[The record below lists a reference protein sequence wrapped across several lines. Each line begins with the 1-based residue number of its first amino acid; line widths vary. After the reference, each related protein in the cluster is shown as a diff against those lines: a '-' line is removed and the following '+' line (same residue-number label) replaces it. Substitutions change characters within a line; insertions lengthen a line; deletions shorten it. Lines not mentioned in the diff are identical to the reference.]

1 MRPGIDVVAPPM
13 AGHLHPT
20 IGVAVGLAREFDVR
34 MVSSEGAQGQ
44 IAAAG
49 LRGQALLPGRDA
61 AIRAIVEPDY
71 AVGSNPILLRRQLVA
86 NLGLLAEFR
95 EALHV
100 LWQREGPPRLVVSD
114 FTLPVVGAVARAFDV
129 PWWTTHPSPAVIET
143 VDGTPSYLGG
153 WRPMA
158 GPLGALRDAV
168 GRRVIRAAKRTAHWR
183 HRDAMRRIGLDAIYR
198 PDGSEA
204 VYSPERLFALGI
216 PELEFPRTW
225 PAHVSLVGPV
235 RYTPPTEIASPP
247 FVDGRRHVLVT
258 IGTHLPWAKQIYAE
272 AAARAAA
279 VLPEVE
285 IHFTDGRVDGRSW
298 PGASSIAAPANFH
311 RLPYVSYARDLARY
325 ALVVHHAGTGVLYH
339 ALAAD
344 LPAVVAPLDYDQ
356 PDYAAR
362 LEVAGVARRLTH
374 PGAMADVIRATLDDR
389 EMASRAAELGALVR
403 ASDAVGAIVRD
414 AQARLADRRR

>member
-1 MRPGIDVVAPPM
+1 MRRRIDVVAPPM

-20 IGVAVGLAREFDVR
+20 LGVAVGLAREFDVR
-34 MVSSEGAQGQ
+34 MVSSEGAQTQ

-61 AIRAIVEPDY
+61 DIRAIVEPSY
-71 AVGSNPILLRRQLVA
+71 PVGSNPIRLRRQLVA

-95 EALHV
+95 AALHD
-100 LWQREGPPRLVVSD
+100 LWTRDGAPALVVAD

-129 PWWTTHPSPAVIET
+129 PWWSTHPSPAVIEAR
-143 VDGTPSYLGG
+143 DGTPSYLGG
-153 WRPMA
+153 WRPLP
-158 GPLGALRDAV
+158 GPLGAMRDAV
-168 GRRVIRAAKRTAHWR
+168 GRQVIRAAKRTAHWL
-183 HRDAMRRIGLDAIYR
+183 HRDAMRRVGLDAIYR

-204 VYSPERLFALGI
+204 VYSPQRLFGLGI

-225 PAHVSLVGPV
+225 PSSVSLVGPV
-235 RYTPPTEIASPP
+235 RYTPPTEIAAPP

-258 IGTHLPWAKQIYAE
+258 IGTHLPWAKQRYAD
-272 AAARAAA
+272 AAARAAQA
-279 VLPEVE
+279 MPEIE
-285 IHFTDGRVDGRSW
+285 IHFTDGRVDGRVSA
-298 PGASSIAAPANFH
+298 GAPSIAAPANFR

-362 LEVAGVARRLTH
+362 LEVAGVARRLTL
-374 PGAMADVIRATLDDR
+374 PEALADAIRATLDDG
-389 EMASRAAELGALVR
+389 EMARRAAALGARVR
-403 ASDAVGAIVRD
+403 ASDAVGTIVRE
-414 AQARLADRRR
+414 ARALLAPAGQ

>member
-1 MRPGIDVVAPPM
+1 MRPRIDVVAPPM

-20 IGVAVGLAREFDVR
+20 LDITVELAREFDVR
-34 MVSSEGAQGQ
+34 MVSSEGVQHQ

-49 LRGQALLPGRDA
+49 LDGQALLPGRDA

-71 AVGSNPILLRRQLVA
+71 AVGSNPVLLRRQLVA
-86 NLGLLAEFR
+86 NLRLLAEFR
-95 EALHV
+95 EALHG
-100 LWQREGPPRLVVSD
+100 LWQREGAPALVVSD

-129 PWWTTHPSPAVIET
+129 PWWTTHPSPCVIET
-143 VDGTPSYLGG
+143 IDGTPSYLGG
-153 WRPMA
+153 WRPWP
-158 GPLGALRDAV
+158 GVLGALRDAM
-168 GRRVIRAAKRTAHWR
+168 GRRVVRAAKRTAHWL

-356 PDYAAR
+356 PDYATR
-362 LEVAGVARRLTH
+362 LEVAGVAHRLTH
-374 PGAMADVIRATLDDR
+374 PSRLGDAVRAALDDR
-389 EMASRAAELGALVR
+389 AMAERVAAMGAAVR
-403 ASDAVGAIVRD
+403 ASDAVGAIVR
-414 AQARLADRRR
+414 QARALLRV

>member
-1 MRPGIDVVAPPM
+1 MRPRIDVVAPPM

-20 IGVAVGLAREFDVR
+20 LGVAVGLAHEFDVR
-34 MVSSEGAQGQ
+34 MVSSEGVQHQ
-44 IAAAG
+44 ITAAG

-61 AIRAIVEPDY
+61 AIRAIVEPDH
-71 AVGSNPILLRRQLVA
+71 AVGSDPVLLRRQLVA

-95 EALHV
+95 EALHA

-153 WRPMA
+153 WRPWP
-158 GPLGALRDAV
+158 GPIGTLRDAV
-168 GRRVIRAAKRTAHWR
+168 GRRVIRGAKRTAHWL
-183 HRDAMRRIGLDAIYR
+183 HRDAMRRVGLDAIYR
-198 PDGSEA
+198 RDGSEA
-204 VYSPERLFALGI
+204 VYSSERLFALGI

-225 PAHVSLVGPV
+225 PTHVSLVGPV
-235 RYTPPTEIASPP
+235 RYTPPTDIAPPP

-258 IGTHLPWAKQIYAE
+258 IGTHLPWAKQIYAD
-272 AAARAAA
+272 AAARVAAA
-279 VLPEVE
+279 LPELE
-285 IHFTDGRVDGRSW
+285 IHFTDGRVDGRTSTQGSAI
-298 PGASSIAAPANFH
+298 PPPNFH

-374 PGAMADVIRATLDDR
+374 PDALADAIQATLDDR
-389 EMASRAAELGALVR
+389 EMARRAAAIGAQVR
-403 ASDAVGAIVRD
+403 ASDAVGAIVRE
-414 AQARLADRRR
+414 AQALLRV

>member
-1 MRPGIDVVAPPM
+1 MSPRIDVVAPPM

-20 IGVAVGLAREFDVR
+20 LGVAVGLAREFDVR
-34 MVSSEGAQGQ
+34 VVSSEGAQRQ

-49 LRGQALLPGRDA
+49 LHGRALLPGRDA
-61 AIRAIVEPDY
+61 DIRAIVEPDH

-95 EALHV
+95 EALHA
-100 LWQREGPPRLVVSD
+100 LWQQDGPPALVVSD

-153 WRPMA
+153 WRPMS
-158 GPLGALRDAV
+158 GPLGALRDAA
-168 GRRVIRAAKRTAHWR
+168 GRRVIRAAKRTAHWL
-183 HRDAMRRIGLDAIYR
+183 HRDAMQRIGLDAIYR
-198 PDGSEA
+198 ADGSEA
-204 VYSPERLFALGI
+204 VYSPDRVFALGL
-216 PELEFPRTW
+216 PDLEFPRTW
-225 PAHVSLVGPV
+225 PAHVSLAGPV
-235 RYTPPTEIASPP
+235 RYTPPTTVAPPP
-247 FVDGRRHVLVT
+247 FVEGRRHVLVT
-258 IGTHLPWAKQIYAE
+258 IGTHLPWAKQLYAE

-279 VLPEVE
+279 ALPELE
-285 IHFTDGRVDGRSW
+285 IHFTDGRVDGR
-298 PGASSIAAPANFH
+298 ASTPAPTVAPPPNFH

-362 LEVAGVARRLTH
+362 LEVAGVARRLPH
-374 PGAMADVIRATLDDR
+374 PDAMADAIRAMLADR
-389 EMASRAAELGALVR
+389 EMARRAAELGARVR
-403 ASDAVGAIVRD
+403 ASDAVGTIVRE
-414 AQARLADRRR
+414 ALTRLLPLL

>member
-1 MRPGIDVVAPPM
+1 MRPRIDVVAPPM

-20 IGVAVGLAREFDVR
+20 LGVAVGLAREFDVR
-34 MVSSEGAQGQ
+34 VVSSEGVQSQ

-61 AIRAIVEPDY
+61 DIRAIVEPDY

-95 EALHV
+95 EALHA

-114 FTLPVVGAVARAFDV
+114 FTLPVVGAVARAFAV

-143 VDGTPSYLGG
+143 CDGTPSYLGG
-153 WRPMA
+153 WRPVA
-158 GPLGALRDAV
+158 GPLGALRDAT
-168 GRRVIRAAKRTAHWR
+168 GRRVIRAAKRTAHWL

-198 PDGSEA
+198 SDGSEA
-204 VYSPERLFALGI
+204 VYSPTRVFALGL
-216 PELEFPRTW
+216 PDLEFPRTW

-235 RYTPPTEIASPP
+235 RYTPPTDLAPPP
-247 FVDGRRHVLVT
+247 FVAGRHHVLVT

-279 VLPEVE
+279 ALPDIE

-298 PGASSIAAPANFH
+298 PGSSAIASPANFR

-362 LEVAGVARRLTH
+362 LEVAGVARRLPH
-374 PGAMADVIRATLDDR
+374 PDALADAIRATLGDR
-389 EMASRAAELGALVR
+389 DMARRAAGLGARVR
-403 ASDAVGAIVRD
+403 ASDAVGAVVRE
-414 AQARLADRRR
+414 ARALLAPTDQ

>member
-1 MRPGIDVVAPPM
+1 MRPRIDVVAPPM

-20 IGVAVGLAREFDVR
+20 LGVAVGLAREFDVR

-61 AIRAIVEPDY
+61 DIRAIVEPDY

-95 EALHV
+95 DALHG
-100 LWQREGPPRLVVSD
+100 LWRREGAPRLVVSD

-158 GPLGALRDAV
+158 GPLGAFRDAV
-168 GRRVIRAAKRTAHWR
+168 GRRVIRAAKRTAHWL

-198 PDGSEA
+198 VDGSEA
-204 VYSPERLFALGI
+204 VYSPARLFALGI
-216 PELEFPRTW
+216 PDLEFPRTW

-235 RYTPPTEIASPP
+235 RYTPPTDIAPPP
-247 FVDGRRHVLVT
+247 FVDGRRHVLAT
-258 IGTHLPWAKQIYAE
+258 IGTHLPWAKQVYAE
-272 AAARAAA
+272 AAARAAVA
-279 VLPEVE
+279 LPEFE
-285 IHFTDGRVDGRSW
+285 IHFTDGRVDGRS
-298 PGASSIAAPANFH
+298 
-311 RLPYVSYARDLARY
+311 
-325 ALVVHHAGTGVLYH
+325 
-339 ALAAD
+339 
-344 LPAVVAPLDYDQ
+344 
-356 PDYAAR
+356 
-362 LEVAGVARRLTH
+362 
-374 PGAMADVIRATLDDR
+374 
-389 EMASRAAELGALVR
+389 
-403 ASDAVGAIVRD
+403 
-414 AQARLADRRR
+414 